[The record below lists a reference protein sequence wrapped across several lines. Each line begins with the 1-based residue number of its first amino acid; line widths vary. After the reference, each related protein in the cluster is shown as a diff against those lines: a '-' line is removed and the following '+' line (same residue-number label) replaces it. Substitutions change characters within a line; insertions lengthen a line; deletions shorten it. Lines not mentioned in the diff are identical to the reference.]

1 LCIDAL
7 NWTHSCTEMSLVGLT
22 YWNEM
27 HAATEAALYG
37 KMTPK
42 EALEQ
47 CRIRVQQALDEA
59 WELVKVK

>member
-1 LCIDAL
+1 
-7 NWTHSCTEMSLVGLT
+7 MSLVGLT

>member
-1 LCIDAL
+1 MGLI
-7 NWTHSCTEMSLVGLT
+7 GLT

-27 HAATEAALYG
+27 HAATEAAMYG
-37 KMTPK
+37 KMTAK

-59 WELVKVK
+59 WELIKVK